1 MNASPRTLGDD
12 NWIPGREHGDHWLR
26 TFAPPTMSHRPTLAC
41 TTVGVQP
48 RRLLKGPRNFDHHV
62 ALVIASGSGRLSW
75 GGREPF
81 DVIAPVLLRLPPG
94 VDHRCEP
101 HEPGW
106 SEYFVGFTGSAVSA
120 HPEFGHLDDIV
131 VPLSSAQP
139 IRHAVRKLAT
149 VCNETEPHYASSVA
163 ATLHEFLVT
172 LRRCRADVSR
182 HVPTVLERF
191 ADAACLPISVP
202 EHVRRLSL
210 SADEL
215 RDAVG
220 RMAGCSP
227 KEFILATRLNC
238 AKDLLATTDLTVA
251 AIARRV
257 GYDDQGYFTRLFAKR
272 VGMPPSSFRRRHAR
286 RS

>member
-1 MNASPRTLGDD
+1 MNDSPHPMGDD
-12 NWIPGREHGDHWLR
+12 DWVPGREHGSHWLR
-26 TFAPPTMSHRPTLAC
+26 TFTPPTMAQRPTLVC
-41 TTVGVQP
+41 TTIGAQP
-48 RRLLKGPRNFDHHV
+48 RHLLEGPRRFDHHV

-81 DVIAPVLLRLPPG
+81 DVIAPVLLWLPPG
-94 VDHRCEP
+94 VEHHCEP
-101 HEPGW
+101 REPGW
-106 SEYFVGFTGSAVSA
+106 WECFVGFTGPAASAR
-120 HPEFGHLDDIV
+120 PELGHLGDIV
-131 VPLSSAQP
+131 VPLSSEQP
-139 IRHAVRKLAT
+139 PRRAVRKLAT

-163 ATLHEFLVT
+163 AALHEFLAT

-182 HVPTVLERF
+182 YVPTVLERF

-220 RMAGCSP
+220 RTAGCSP
-227 KEFILATRLNC
+227 KEFILAIRLNL

-257 GYDDQGYFTRLFAKR
+257 GYDDQGYFTRLFTKR
-272 VGMPPSSFRRRHAR
+272 VGMPPSSFRRRHAQ